1 MPVKLWWIWII
12 IAAFFAISEVFT
24 AGFFILW
31 FGIGALI
38 AGLLALLGVG
48 IIWQWLAFVVISGVL
63 VAISRRFADRV
74 TKKQPPGIGAD
85 RLIGKIGVVLEDIN
99 NIENTGRVR
108 IDKDEWRADSETD
121 ETIGKGTMVI
131 VTRLDGTHVVVK
143 EHKKGE

>member
-1 MPVKLWWIWII
+1 MPIKLWWIWII

-48 IIWQWLAFVVISGVL
+48 IIWQWLAFVVVSGVL
-63 VAISRRFADRV
+63 VAVSRKFADRV
-74 TKKQPPGIGAD
+74 TKQQPPGIGAD

-99 NIENTGRVR
+99 NSENTGRVR
-108 IDKDEWRADSETD
+108 IDKDEWRADSETG
-121 ETIGKGTMVI
+121 EMISKGTRVI
-131 VTRLDGTHVVVK
+131 VTGLDGTHALVK
-143 EHKKGE
+143 EYKKGE